1 MKVALL
7 GDIGLFGKFC
17 MTNNPKLKEYFAEV
31 GAFLGQHDVVIGN
44 LETPFVEK
52 LSPYGA
58 KSAHIYAAPLNVE
71 LLKYLHISHVNLSNN
86 HIYDFGEHSYELTKS
101 ILTNNDIE
109 FFGVESKQ
117 NFVEKGDVKVALQGY
132 CSFNTNPLK
141 VTFDHSK
148 GVNGLDLDLV
158 VENFKSNSDNGF
170 FNIISMHSG
179 LEHVNYPSQDDI
191 QMARKLGDLAPYVYY
206 GHHPH
211 VVQGV
216 EEYNESLLAYSL
228 GNFCFS
234 DVYTEKSTL
243 PLIKMSENN
252 KTGLILSLEISSTG
266 IESYKSIPIY
276 MSEKSMEFG
285 NESVNINLD
294 EYTKSLKLDFK
305 LYESRR
311 QKLVNDYISG
321 RIKQRDIK
329 FYFKRLNVNSIKL
342 ILASKLNA
350 LKYKRHVKSK
360 L

>member
-7 GDIGLFGKFC
+7 GDIGFFGKFC
-17 MTNNPKLKEYFAEV
+17 VTNNPELKEYFKEISD
-31 GAFLGQHDVVIGN
+31 FLGEHDVVIGN

-52 LSPYGA
+52 LTPYGA
-58 KSAHIYAAPLNVE
+58 KSAHIYADPLNIE
-71 LLKYLHISHVNLSNN
+71 LLKYLNISHVNLSNN

-101 ILTNNDIE
+101 ILTNNDVE

-117 NFVEKGDVKVALQGY
+117 NYVEKDGVKVALQGY
-132 CSFNTNPLK
+132 CSYNTNPLK
-141 VTFDHSK
+141 VTFDQSK
-148 GVNGLDLDLV
+148 GVNGLDIDLM
-158 VENFKSNSDNGF
+158 VENFKCNSNNGY
-170 FNIISMHSG
+170 FNIVSMHSG

-191 QMARKLGDLAPYVYY
+191 KMARKLGDLAPYLYY

-211 VVQGV
+211 VAQGV
-216 EEYNESLLAYSL
+216 EEYSESLLAYSL

-252 KTGLILSLEISSTG
+252 KTGLILSLEISPTG
-266 IESYKSIPIY
+266 IENYEAIPIY
-276 MSEKSMEFG
+276 MSEKSMELG
-285 NESVNINLD
+285 TKSVNIDLD
-294 EYTKSLKLDFK
+294 EYTKSIKLDVNI
-305 LYESRR
+305 YESKR
-311 QKLVNDYISG
+311 QKLVDEYIGS

-329 FYFKRLNVNSIKL
+329 FYLKRLNINSIKL